1 MAEDAAADPDEV
13 EPNPWLIV
21 GFTAMLGLAFGMF
34 VSLIIEYGHNSYRTV
49 TELASVM
56 SVPVLGAIEPIVT
69 QAELRKAQFRRAMVG
84 FSTAILIG
92 GVAWIMYM
100 YKFSPEKL
108 PVEIQQALDTI
119 ELNLR

>member
-1 MAEDAAADPDEV
+1 MYLSD
-13 EPNPWLIV
+13 I
-21 GFTAMLGLAFGMF
+21 FTVSANLAG
-34 VSLIIEYGHNSYRTV
+34 VPAV

-69 QAELRKAQFRRAMVG
+69 QAELRRVQFRRAMVG
-84 FSTAILIG
+84 FSTAVLIG

-100 YKFSPEKL
+100 YKFAPEKL
-108 PVEIQQALDTI
+108 PIEIQQALDTI